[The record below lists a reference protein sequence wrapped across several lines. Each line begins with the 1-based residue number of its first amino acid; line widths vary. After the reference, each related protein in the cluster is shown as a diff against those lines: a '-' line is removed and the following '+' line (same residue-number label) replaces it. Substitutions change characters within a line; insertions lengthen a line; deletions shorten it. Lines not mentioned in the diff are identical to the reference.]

1 MLKMNNIT
9 KTFNSGTVDERVAL
23 DHLTLTLHD
32 GDFVSHRRQRRGQE
46 HHAERHLRHLAA

>member
-23 DHLTLTLHD
+23 DHRYTRCRL
-32 GDFVSHRRQRRGQE
+32 RGE
-46 HHAERHLRHLAA
+46 